1 MADFDGDGR
10 IDLLSGSNCCDPYGL
25 HLFRRRTDG
34 SFEPRRHLE
43 VDVPSGDREIPTHQ
57 SRPFVTDWD
66 SDGRPDLL
74 FMTTKT
80 TCPYVGTL
88 WPDDDEPMP
97 VRRIDLPGPPCMM
110 TGNLA
115 VADWDGDGLADLLLG
130 QWHEREFGRISWF
143 RNVGRPGQP
152 RYEEGRTLVSG
163 TERPPYNSGFCV
175 IDWDGDRQL
184 DLLVARVEYHQDP
197 SKPTGWDVRGRLW
210 LYPHGVGDRPDDAYS
225 LGERRPVE
233 VEGKPLIVDD
243 YAAFPALGDLDGD
256 GRPDLLLGDARGFL
270 KVYRNVGGPGRL
282 RLAAPVRFG
291 EFCNDE
297 RIPTG

>member
-1 MADFDGDGR
+1 LADFDGDGR
-10 IDLLSGSNCCDPYGL
+10 LDLLSGSNCCDPYGL

-34 SFEPRRHLE
+34 SFEPRRHLK
-43 VDVPSGDREIPTHQ
+43 VDVPMDDREIPTHQ

-97 VRRIDLPGPPCMM
+97 LRRIDLPGPLCRM

-152 RYEEGRTLVSG
+152 RYEEGRTLVPG
-163 TERPPYNSGFCV
+163 TEGPPYNSGFCV
-175 IDWDGDRQL
+175 TDWDGDRQL
-184 DLLVARVEYHQDP
+184 DLLVARVEYNQGP
-197 SKPTGWDVRGRLW
+197 SKPNGWVVRGRLW
-210 LYPHGVGDRPDDAYS
+210 LYP
-225 LGERRPVE
+225 
-233 VEGKPLIVDD
+233 
-243 YAAFPALGDLDGD
+243 
-256 GRPDLLLGDARGFL
+256 GR
-270 KVYRNVGGPGRL
+270 
-282 RLAAPVRFG
+282 
-291 EFCNDE
+291 
-297 RIPTG
+297 

>member
-1 MADFDGDGR
+1 M
-10 IDLLSGSNCCDPYGL
+10 
-25 HLFRRRTDG
+25 
-34 SFEPRRHLE
+34 PRE
-43 VDVPSGDREIPTHQ
+43 DRESPTHR

-74 FMTTKT
+74 FTTTKA

-97 VRRIDLPGPPCMM
+97 MRRIDLPGPPRRII
-110 TGNLA
+110 GNLA
-115 VADWDGDGLADLLLG
+115 VADWDGDGLADLLLS
-130 QWHEREFGRISWF
+130 QWHEREVGRISWF

-152 RYEEGRTLVSG
+152 LYEEGRTLVSG
-163 TERPPYNSGFCV
+163 TEGPPYNSGFCV
-175 IDWDGDRQL
+175 IDWDGDCQL

-197 SKPTGWDVRGRLW
+197 SKPTGWDVCGRLW

-256 GRPDLLLGDARGFL
+256 GRPDLLLGDPRGFL
-270 KVYRNVGGPGRL
+270 TVYRNVGRPGRL
-282 RLAAPVRFG
+282 RRAAPVRFG